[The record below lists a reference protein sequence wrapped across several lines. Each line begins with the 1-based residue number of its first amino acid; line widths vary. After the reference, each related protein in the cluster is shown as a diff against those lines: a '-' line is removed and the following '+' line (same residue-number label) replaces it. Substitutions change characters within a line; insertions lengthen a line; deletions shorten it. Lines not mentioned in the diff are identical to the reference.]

1 MARMTIKEVIK
12 GLKEEE
18 KRYPKM
24 WTKHVIKILE
34 NLKENN
40 IEVNNPIVEDYKDFA
55 S

>member
-1 MARMTIKEVIK
+1 MARITIKEVIK

-24 WTKHVIKILE
+24 WTKDVIKILE

-40 IEVNNPIVEDYKDFA
+40 VEAEIVDDFKDFSA
-55 S
+55 